1 MDDTEKEQI
10 KAAIAENSARIGDI
24 IKWEEQ
30 KKLMS
35 LQDEIK
41 QLENEMAVQ
50 SIITI
55 LLAPKPQR
63 NSNK

>member
-1 MDDTEKEQI
+1 MSDTEKEQI
-10 KAAIAENSARIGDI
+10 KAAIAENSKRIDDI

-30 KKLMS
+30 KRLMS

-50 SIITI
+50 SIITT

-63 NSNK
+63 NSSK